1 MSTWSRWLKYAKA
14 KLDATVRSADRELDR
29 REAELAAEQAD
40 KPWLRGDADA
50 PSYEEVKARI
60 DADAGAGG
68 PKPPRPSGDERFD
81 LAERERAAAERL
93 AAIRESLD
101 LPDDDRPPKP

>member
-14 KLDATVRSADRELDR
+14 KLDSTMRSAERELDR
-29 REAELAAEQAD
+29 REAELEAEQAG
-40 KPWLRGDADA
+40 KPWLRSDADT
-50 PSYEEVKARI
+50 PSYEEARARI
-60 DADAGAGG
+60 EAEAGG
-68 PKPPRPSGDERFD
+68 SKAPQPSGEEGFD

-101 LPDDDRPPKP
+101 LPKGDPPPKP